1 MTPTTNITLNPN
13 NGHLAEDG
21 LTIAKLNNSERLI
34 LEALCNAQGHPLT
47 KQQLLDVGWP
57 GKIVVANSLN
67 VAIRNIRTALDKVGL
82 VMCLETVP
90 TIGFRL
96 DPNVILITN
105 DVPFVSVNVSSASAS
120 DNDAS
125 SSELAAQPVEEC
137 PSPNDTVAT
146 PSRFELVK
154 KVPLM
159 ALYAALLFC
168 ALVIFYVSSIKPS
181 MHTYKRGNTTLVGSF
196 SLPDNTVH
204 ALSKETEGHVVY
216 FRDTSDED
224 GIIRLVP
231 IEH

>member
-21 LTIAKLNNSERLI
+21 LAIAKLNSSERLI

-105 DVPFVSVNVSSASAS
+105 DVPFVSVNVSSASAN

-137 PSPNDTVAT
+137 PSSNDAVAT
-146 PSRFELVK
+146 PTRFGLVK